1 MESLLSEI
9 KAANQDLFDKIV
21 EYRRHIHQNPE
32 LSFQEFETAKYIRD
46 ILHDNGI
53 ATDDSFGDN
62 AVIAVLGE
70 GGETVALRADID
82 ALPIFE
88 EVDLPFRSQNDG
100 VMHACGHDAHAASLL
115 GTALIL
121 KRLQKYIRNRI
132 VLIFQP
138 GEELCPGGAN
148 ILVQKG
154 LLEKYDIKR
163 IVGMHVSSE
172 LPTGKFLF
180 GNGYLMAATNEL
192 YIKFHGVG
200 GHAAMPQKRS
210 DTVLALADFLVEVR
224 KMQES
229 LTDDMPFV
237 VAFGK
242 IVGDGALNVVP
253 PETSAD
259 GTMRTFN
266 PVLHK
271 TIEENLKRISEQSA
285 AKYKCTADLEIR
297 KGYPAVYNN
306 PEVTAKVRSLAVD
319 YVSEANIDEM
329 PLKMTAEDFAYYSEK
344 IPATFFRAGIMG
356 NGRGEVTQHNPKF
369 DMDEEVFHTTSG
381 LMAYIALN
389 LTMDN

>member
-1 MESLLSEI
+1 MVPAEAKAVENLHGEGCGGLCLNTFLLCGRLLVGHQRSQYPCLYGVCVGFFHKLLERGHLHI
-9 KAANQDLFDKIV
+9 FKRLAVIGYHRDGHCAALCGLAL
-21 EYRRHIHQNPE
+21 E
-32 LSFQEFETAKYIRD
+32 LSQAETAD
-46 ILHDNGI
+46 
-53 ATDDSFGDN
+53 
-62 AVIAVLGE
+62 
-70 GGETVALRADID
+70 TV
-82 ALPIFE
+82 
-88 EVDLPFRSQNDG
+88 
-100 VMHACGHDAHAASLL
+100 
-115 GTALIL
+115 
-121 KRLQKYIRNRI
+121 Y
-132 VLIFQP
+132 LIFQP

-180 GNGYLMAATNEL
+180 GSGYLMAATNEL
-192 YIKFHGVG
+192 YIRFHGVG
-200 GHAAMPQKRS
+200 GHAAIPQKRS
-210 DTVLALADFLVEVR
+210 DTVLALADFLVNVH

-229 LTDDMPFV
+229 LIDDMPFV

-266 PVLHK
+266 PVLHR
-271 TIEENLKRISEQSA
+271 TIEENLKRISEESA
-285 AKYKCTADLEIR
+285 AKYKCTAELEIR

-306 PEVTAKVRSLAVD
+306 PEVTKVARSLAAE
-319 YVSEANIDEM
+319 YVSESNIDEM

>member
-1 MESLLSEI
+1 MDNLLSEI
-9 KAANQDLFDKIV
+9 KAANQDLFGRIV

-32 LSFQEFETAKYIRD
+32 LSFQEFETAKYIRN

-62 AVIAVLGE
+62 AVIAVFGE
-70 GGETVALRADID
+70 GGDTVALRADID
-82 ALPIFE
+82 ALPICE
-88 EVDLPFRSQNDG
+88 EVDLPFRSRNHG

-121 KRLQKYIRNRI
+121 KRLEKYISNRI

-163 IVGMHVSSE
+163 IVGMHVSAE

-180 GNGYLMAATNEL
+180 GSGYLMAATNEL

-253 PETSAD
+253 PETSAE

-271 TIEENLKRISEQSA
+271 TIEENLKRISQQSA
-285 AKYKCTADLEIR
+285 TKYKCTADLEIR

-306 PEVTAKVRSLAVD
+306 PEVTAKVRSLAAE
-319 YVSEANIDEM
+319 YVSDANIDEM
-329 PLKMTAEDFAYYSEK
+329 PLKMTAEDFAFYSEK

-356 NGRGEVTQHNPKF
+356 NGRGKVTQHNPKF
-369 DMDEEVFHTTSG
+369 DMDEEVFRTTPG

-389 LTMDN
+389 Y

>member
-1 MESLLSEI
+1 MDNLLSEI
-9 KAANQDLFDKIV
+9 KAANQDLFGRIV

-32 LSFQEFETAKYIRD
+32 LSFQEFETAKYIRN
-46 ILHDNGI
+46 ILHENGI
-53 ATDDSFGDN
+53 VTDDSFGDN
-62 AVIAVLGE
+62 AVIAVFGE
-70 GGETVALRADID
+70 GGDTVALRADID
-82 ALPIFE
+82 ALPIGE
-88 EVDLPFRSQNDG
+88 EVDLPFRSQNEG

-121 KRLQKYIRNRI
+121 KRLEKSIRNRI

-163 IVGMHVSSE
+163 IVGMHVSAE

-180 GNGYLMAATNEL
+180 GSGYLMAATNEL

-253 PETSAD
+253 PQTSAE

-271 TIEENLKRISEQSA
+271 TIEENLKRISQQSA

-306 PEVTAKVRSLAVD
+306 PEVTAKVRSLAAE
-319 YVSEANIDEM
+319 YVSDANIDEM
-329 PLKMTAEDFAYYSEK
+329 PLKMTAEDFAFYSEK

-369 DMDEEVFHTTSG
+369 DMDEEVFRTTSG

-389 LTMDN
+389 Y

>member
-1 MESLLSEI
+1 MENMLSEI
-9 KAANQDLFDKIV
+9 KAANQELFDKIV

-32 LSFQEFETAKYIRD
+32 LSFQEFETAKYIRN
-46 ILHDNGI
+46 ILHDNDI

-62 AVIAVLGE
+62 AVIAVIGD

-82 ALPIFE
+82 ALPICE
-88 EVDLPFRSQNDG
+88 EVDLPFRSQNQG

-121 KRLQKYIRNRI
+121 KKMQKYIRNRI

-163 IVGMHVSSE
+163 IVGMHVSAE

-180 GNGYLMAATNEL
+180 GSGYLMAATNEL

-266 PVLHK
+266 PALHR

-285 AKYKCTADLEIR
+285 AKYKCTAELEIR

-306 PEVTAKVRSLAVD
+306 PEVTDKARSLAID

-356 NGRGEVTQHNPKF
+356 NGRGKVTQHNPKF
-369 DMDEEVFHTTSG
+369 DMDEEVFRETAG

-389 LTMDN
+389 LNK

>member
-1 MESLLSEI
+1 MDNLLSEI
-9 KAANQDLFDKIV
+9 KAANQDLFGRIV

-32 LSFQEFETAKYIRD
+32 LSFQEFETAKYIRN
-46 ILHDNGI
+46 ILHDNDI
-53 ATDDSFGDN
+53 VTDDSFGDN
-62 AVIAVLGE
+62 AVIAVIGE

-82 ALPIFE
+82 ALPICE
-88 EVDLPFRSQNDG
+88 EVDLPFRSRNHG

-121 KRLQKYIRNRI
+121 KRLEKYISNRI
-132 VLIFQP
+132 ILIFQP

-163 IVGMHVSSE
+163 IVGMHVSAE

-180 GNGYLMAATNEL
+180 GSGYLMAATNEL

-253 PETSAD
+253 PETSAE

-271 TIEENLKRISEQSA
+271 TIEENLKRISQQSA

-306 PEVTAKVRSLAVD
+306 PEVTAKVRGLAAE

-329 PLKMTAEDFAYYSEK
+329 PLKMTAEDFAFYSEK

-369 DMDEEVFHTTSG
+369 DMDEEVFRTTSG

-389 LTMDN
+389 Y

>member
-1 MESLLSEI
+1 MDNLLSEI
-9 KAANQDLFDKIV
+9 KAANQDLFGRIV

-32 LSFQEFETAKYIRD
+32 LSFQEFETAKYIRN
-46 ILHDNGI
+46 ILHDNDI
-53 ATDDSFGDN
+53 VTDDSFGDN
-62 AVIAVLGE
+62 AVIAVIGN

-82 ALPIFE
+82 ALPICE
-88 EVDLPFRSQNDG
+88 EVDLPFRSRNHG

-121 KRLQKYIRNRI
+121 KRLEKYIRNRI
-132 VLIFQP
+132 ILIFQP

-154 LLEKYDIKR
+154 LLEKYDIKW
-163 IVGMHVSSE
+163 IVGMHVSAE

-180 GNGYLMAATNEL
+180 GSGYLMAATNEL

-253 PETSAD
+253 PETSAE

-271 TIEENLKRISEQSA
+271 TIEENLKRISQQSA

-306 PEVTAKVRSLAVD
+306 PEVTAKVRSLAAE
-319 YVSEANIDEM
+319 YVSDANIDEM
-329 PLKMTAEDFAYYSEK
+329 PLKMTAEDFAFYSEK

-369 DMDEEVFHTTSG
+369 DMDEEVFRTTSG

-389 LTMDN
+389 Y

>member
-1 MESLLSEI
+1 MDNLLFEI
-9 KAANQDLFDKIV
+9 KAANQDLFGRIV

-32 LSFQEFETAKYIRD
+32 LSFQEFETAKYIRN

-62 AVIAVLGE
+62 AVIAVFGE
-70 GGETVALRADID
+70 GGDTVALRADID
-82 ALPIFE
+82 ALPICE
-88 EVDLPFRSQNDG
+88 EVDLPFRSRNHG

-121 KRLQKYIRNRI
+121 KRLEKYISNRI
-132 VLIFQP
+132 ILIFQP

-163 IVGMHVSSE
+163 IVGMHVSAE

-180 GNGYLMAATNEL
+180 GSGYLMAATNEL

-253 PETSAD
+253 PETSAE

-271 TIEENLKRISEQSA
+271 TIEENLKRISQQSA

-306 PEVTAKVRSLAVD
+306 PEVTAKVRSLAAE
-319 YVSEANIDEM
+319 YVSDANIDEM
-329 PLKMTAEDFAYYSEK
+329 PLKMTAEDFAFYSEK

-356 NGRGEVTQHNPKF
+356 NGMGEVTQHNPKF
-369 DMDEEVFHTTSG
+369 DMDEEVFRTTSG

-389 LTMDN
+389 C

>member
-1 MESLLSEI
+1 MEDLLSEI
-9 KAANQDLFDKIV
+9 KAANKDLYGRIV

-32 LSFQEFETAKYIRD
+32 LSFQEFETAKYIRN
-46 ILHDNGI
+46 ILHENGI
-53 ATDDSFGDN
+53 VTDDSFGDN
-62 AVIAVLGE
+62 AVIAVFGE
-70 GGETVALRADID
+70 GGDTVALRADID
-82 ALPIFE
+82 ALPIEE
-88 EVDLPFRSQNDG
+88 EVDLPFRSQNEG

-121 KRLQKYIRNRI
+121 NKLKKHIRNRI

-163 IVGMHVSSE
+163 IVGMHVSAE

-180 GNGYLMAATNEL
+180 GTGYLMAATNEL

-224 KMQES
+224 KMQDS
-229 LTDDMPFV
+229 LNDDMPFV

-253 PETSAD
+253 PETSAE

-266 PVLHK
+266 PVLHR
-271 TIEENLKRISEQSA
+271 TIEENLKKISQQSA
-285 AKYKCTADLEIR
+285 AKYKCTAELEIR

-306 PEVTAKVRSLAVD
+306 PEVTAKVRSLAAA
-319 YVSEANIDEM
+319 YVSEANLGEM
-329 PLKMTAEDFAYYSEK
+329 PLKITAEDFAFYSEK

-369 DMDEEVFHTTSG
+369 DLDEDVFRESAG
-381 LMAYIALN
+381 LMAYIGLN
-389 LTMDN
+389 LSN

>member
-1 MESLLSEI
+1 MDNLLSEI
-9 KAANQDLFDKIV
+9 KAANQDLFGRIV

-32 LSFQEFETAKYIRD
+32 LSFQEFETAKYIRN
-46 ILHDNGI
+46 ILHDKGI

-62 AVIAVLGE
+62 AVIAVFGE
-70 GGETVALRADID
+70 GGDTVALRADID
-82 ALPIFE
+82 ALPICE
-88 EVDLPFRSQNDG
+88 EVDLPFRSRNHG

-121 KRLQKYIRNRI
+121 KRLEKYISNRI
-132 VLIFQP
+132 ILIFQP

-163 IVGMHVSSE
+163 IVGMHVSAE

-180 GNGYLMAATNEL
+180 GSGYLMAATNEL

-253 PETSAD
+253 PETSAE

-271 TIEENLKRISEQSA
+271 TIEENLKRISQQSA
-285 AKYKCTADLEIR
+285 TKYKCTADLEIR

-306 PEVTAKVRSLAVD
+306 PEVTAKVRSLAAE
-319 YVSEANIDEM
+319 YVSDANIDEM
-329 PLKMTAEDFAYYSEK
+329 PLKMTAEDFAFYSEK

-369 DMDEEVFHTTSG
+369 DMDEEVFRTTSG

-389 LTMDN
+389 Y

>member
-1 MESLLSEI
+1 MENLLSEI
-9 KAANQDLFDKIV
+9 KAANQELFDRIV

-32 LSFQEFETAKYIRD
+32 LSFQEFETAKYIRN
-46 ILHDNGI
+46 ILHENGI
-53 ATDDSFGDN
+53 AIDDSFGDN

-70 GGETVALRADID
+70 GGDTVALRADID
-82 ALPIFE
+82 ALPICE
-88 EVDLPFRSQNDG
+88 EVDLPFRSQNEG

-121 KRLQKYIRNRI
+121 KKLQDYIHNRI

-163 IVGMHVSSE
+163 IVGMHVSAE

-180 GNGYLMAATNEL
+180 GSGYLMAATNEL

-253 PETSAD
+253 SETSAD

-271 TIEENLKRISEQSA
+271 TIEENLKRISEESA
-285 AKYKCTADLEIR
+285 AKYKCTAELEIR

-306 PEVTAKVRSLAVD
+306 PEVTAKVRSLAAD
-319 YVSEANIDEM
+319 YVSESNLDEM

-369 DMDEEVFHTTSG
+369 DMDEEVFRTTAG

-389 LTMDN
+389 LNNL

>member
-1 MESLLSEI
+1 MDNLLSEI
-9 KAANQDLFDKIV
+9 KAANQDLFGRIV

-32 LSFQEFETAKYIRD
+32 LSFQEFETAKYIRN
-46 ILHDNGI
+46 ILHDNDI
-53 ATDDSFGDN
+53 VTDDSFGDN
-62 AVIAVLGE
+62 AVIAVIGN

-82 ALPIFE
+82 ALPICE
-88 EVDLPFRSQNDG
+88 EVDLPFRSRNHG

-121 KRLQKYIRNRI
+121 KRLEKYISNRI

-163 IVGMHVSSE
+163 IVGMHVSAE

-180 GNGYLMAATNEL
+180 GSGYLMAATNEL

-253 PETSAD
+253 PETSAE

-271 TIEENLKRISEQSA
+271 TIEENLKRISQQSA

-306 PEVTAKVRSLAVD
+306 PEVTAKVRGLAAE

-329 PLKMTAEDFAYYSEK
+329 PLKMTAEDFAFYSEK

-369 DMDEEVFHTTSG
+369 DMDEEVFRTTSG

-389 LTMDN
+389 Y

>member
-1 MESLLSEI
+1 MMENLLSEI
-9 KAANQDLFDKIV
+9 KAANSDLFGKIV

-32 LSFQEFETAKYIRD
+32 LSFQEFETAKYIRG
-46 ILHDNGI
+46 ILHENGI
-53 ATDDSFGDN
+53 VTDDSFGDN
-62 AVIAVLGE
+62 AVVAVIGE

-82 ALPIFE
+82 ALPICE
-88 EVDLPFRSQNDG
+88 DVDLPFRSRNNG

-121 KRLQKYIRNRI
+121 KKLQKYIKSRI

-163 IVGMHVSSE
+163 IVGMHVSAE

-180 GNGYLMAATNEL
+180 GSGYLMAATNEL

-253 PETSAD
+253 SETSAE

-271 TIEENLKRISEQSA
+271 TIEENLKRIADESA
-285 AKYKCTADLEIR
+285 VKYKCTAELEIR

-306 PEVTAKVRSLAVD
+306 PEVTAKVRGLAVD

-329 PLKMTAEDFAYYSEK
+329 PLKMTAEDFAFYSEK

-369 DMDEEVFHTTSG
+369 DMDEEVFRESAG

-389 LTMDN
+389 LNN

>member
-1 MESLLSEI
+1 MESLLTEI
-9 KAANQDLFDKIV
+9 KAANQELFGQIV

-32 LSFQEFETAKYIRD
+32 LSFQEFETAKYIRN
-46 ILHDNGI
+46 ILHNNGI
-53 ATDDSFGDN
+53 ATDDTFGDN
-62 AVIAVLGE
+62 AVIVVFGE

-82 ALPIFE
+82 ALPIHE
-88 EVDLPFRSQNDG
+88 EVDLPFKSRNEG

-121 KRLQKYIRNRI
+121 KRLEKHIRNRI

-163 IVGMHVSSE
+163 IVGMHVSAE

-180 GNGYLMAATNEL
+180 GSGYLMAATNEL

-200 GHAAMPQKRS
+200 GHAAIPQKRS
-210 DTVLALADFLVEVR
+210 DTVLALADFLVNVR

-253 PETSAD
+253 SETSAD

-266 PVLHK
+266 PVLHR
-271 TIEENLKRISEQSA
+271 TIEENLKRISEESA
-285 AKYKCTADLEIR
+285 AKYKCTAELEIR

-306 PEVTAKVRSLAVD
+306 PEVTRIARSLAAE
-319 YVSEANIDEM
+319 YVSESNIDEM

-356 NGRGEVTQHNPKF
+356 NGRGEVGQHNPKF
-369 DMDEEVFHTTSG
+369 DMDEDVFRESAG

-389 LTMDN
+389 LNN

>member
-1 MESLLSEI
+1 MDNLLSEI
-9 KAANQDLFDKIV
+9 KAANQDLFGRIV

-32 LSFQEFETAKYIRD
+32 LSFLEFETAKYIRN
-46 ILHDNGI
+46 ILHDNDI
-53 ATDDSFGDN
+53 VTDDSFGDN
-62 AVIAVLGE
+62 AVIAVFGE
-70 GGETVALRADID
+70 GGDTVALRADID
-82 ALPIFE
+82 ALPICE
-88 EVDLPFRSQNDG
+88 EVDLPFRSRNQG

-121 KRLQKYIRNRI
+121 KRLEKYIRNRI

-163 IVGMHVSSE
+163 IVGMHVSAE
-172 LPTGKFLF
+172 LPTGIFLF
-180 GNGYLMAATNEL
+180 GSGYLMAATNEL

-253 PETSAD
+253 PETSAE

-271 TIEENLKRISEQSA
+271 TIEENLKRISQQSA
-285 AKYKCTADLEIR
+285 TKYKCTADLEIR

-306 PEVTAKVRSLAVD
+306 PEVTAKVRSLAAE
-319 YVSEANIDEM
+319 YVSDANIDEM
-329 PLKMTAEDFAYYSEK
+329 PLKMTAEDFAFYSEK

-369 DMDEEVFHTTSG
+369 DMDEEVFRTTPG

-389 LTMDN
+389 Y

>member
-1 MESLLSEI
+1 MDNLLSEI
-9 KAANQDLFDKIV
+9 KAANQDLFGRIV

-32 LSFQEFETAKYIRD
+32 LSFQEFETAKYIRN

-62 AVIAVLGE
+62 AVIAVFGE
-70 GGETVALRADID
+70 GGDTVALRADID
-82 ALPIFE
+82 ALPICE
-88 EVDLPFRSQNDG
+88 EVDLPFRSRNHG

-121 KRLQKYIRNRI
+121 KRLEKYISNRI

-163 IVGMHVSSE
+163 IVGMHVSAE

-180 GNGYLMAATNEL
+180 GSGYLMAATNEL

-253 PETSAD
+253 PETSAE

-271 TIEENLKRISEQSA
+271 TIEENLKRISQQSA
-285 AKYKCTADLEIR
+285 TKYKCTADLEIR

-306 PEVTAKVRSLAVD
+306 PEVTAKVRSLAAE
-319 YVSEANIDEM
+319 YVSDANIDEM
-329 PLKMTAEDFAYYSEK
+329 PLKMTAEDFAFYSEK
-344 IPATFFRAGIMG
+344 MPATFFRAGIMG
-356 NGRGEVTQHNPKF
+356 NGRGKVTQHNPKF
-369 DMDEEVFHTTSG
+369 DMDEEVFRTTPG

-389 LTMDN
+389 Y

>member
-1 MESLLSEI
+1 MMDNLLSEI
-9 KAANQDLFDKIV
+9 KAVNRDLFGKIV

-32 LSFQEFETAKYIRD
+32 LSFQEFETAKYIRG
-46 ILHDNGI
+46 ILHENGI

-62 AVIAVLGE
+62 AVIALIGE

-82 ALPIFE
+82 ALPICE
-88 EVDLPFRSQNDG
+88 DVDLPFRSRNNG

-121 KRLQKYIRNRI
+121 KKLQKYINSRI

-163 IVGMHVSSE
+163 IVGMHVSAE

-180 GNGYLMAATNEL
+180 GSGYLMAATNEL

-253 PETSAD
+253 PETSAE

-266 PVLHK
+266 PVLHR
-271 TIEENLKRISEQSA
+271 TIEENLKRIANESA
-285 AKYKCTADLEIR
+285 TKYKCTAELEIR

-329 PLKMTAEDFAYYSEK
+329 PLKMTAEDFAFYSEK

-369 DMDEEVFHTTSG
+369 DMDEEVFRESAG
-381 LMAYIALN
+381 LMAYIALMMN
-389 LTMDN
+389 NG

>member
-1 MESLLSEI
+1 MDNLLSEI
-9 KAANQDLFDKIV
+9 KAANQDLFGRIV

-32 LSFQEFETAKYIRD
+32 LSFQEFETAKYIRN
-46 ILHDNGI
+46 ILHDNDI
-53 ATDDSFGDN
+53 VTDDSFGDN
-62 AVIAVLGE
+62 AVIAVIGN

-82 ALPIFE
+82 ALPICE
-88 EVDLPFRSQNDG
+88 EVDLPFRSRNHG

-121 KRLQKYIRNRI
+121 KRLEKYISNRI
-132 VLIFQP
+132 ILIFQP

-163 IVGMHVSSE
+163 IVGMHVSAE

-180 GNGYLMAATNEL
+180 GSGYLMAATNEL

-224 KMQES
+224 KIQES

-253 PETSAD
+253 PETSAE

-271 TIEENLKRISEQSA
+271 TIEENLKRISQQSA

-306 PEVTAKVRSLAVD
+306 PEVTAKVRSLAAE
-319 YVSEANIDEM
+319 YVSDANIDEM
-329 PLKMTAEDFAYYSEK
+329 PLKMTAEDFAFYSEK

-369 DMDEEVFHTTSG
+369 DMDEEVFRTTSG

-389 LTMDN
+389 Y

>member
-1 MESLLSEI
+1 MEALLSEI
-9 KAANQDLFDKIV
+9 KAANQDLYDKIV
-21 EYRRHIHQNPE
+21 EFRRHIHQNPE
-32 LSFQEFETAKYIRD
+32 LSFREFETAKYIRN

-53 ATDDSFGDN
+53 ATDDSFGEN
-62 AVIAVLGE
+62 AVIAVMGN
-70 GGETVALRADID
+70 GGETIALRADID
-82 ALPIFE
+82 ALPICE
-88 EVDLPFRSQNDG
+88 EVNLPFRSRNEG

-121 KRLQKYIRNRI
+121 KRLEKYIQNRI
-132 VLIFQP
+132 ILIFQP

-154 LLEKYDIKR
+154 LLEKYNIKR
-163 IVGMHVSSE
+163 IVGMHVSAE

-180 GNGYLMAATNEL
+180 GDGYLMAATNEL
-192 YIKFHGVG
+192 YIKFHGIG

-237 VAFGK
+237 VALGK

-253 PETSAD
+253 SETSAD

-266 PVLHK
+266 PALHK
-271 TIEENLKRISEQSA
+271 TIEENLKRISQQSA
-285 AKYKCTADLEIR
+285 QKYKCTADLEIR
-297 KGYPAVYNN
+297 KGYPAVYND
-306 PEVTAKVRSLAVD
+306 PDVTKKVRDLAIN

-356 NGRGEVTQHNPKF
+356 NGKGKVTQHNPKF
-369 DMDEEVFHTTSG
+369 DMDEDVFHITSG

-389 LTMDN
+389 INY

>member
-1 MESLLSEI
+1 MDNLLSEI
-9 KAANQDLFDKIV
+9 KATNRDLFGKIV

-32 LSFQEFETAKYIRD
+32 LSFQEFETAKYIRG
-46 ILHDNGI
+46 ILHENGI

-62 AVIAVLGE
+62 AVIAVIGE

-82 ALPIFE
+82 ALPICE
-88 EVDLPFRSQNDG
+88 DVDLPFRSRNNG
-100 VMHACGHDAHAASLL
+100 VMHACGHDAHAASLI

-121 KRLQKYIRNRI
+121 KKLQKYIKNRI

-163 IVGMHVSSE
+163 IVGMHVSAE

-180 GNGYLMAATNEL
+180 GSGYLMAATNEL

-253 PETSAD
+253 PETSAE

-271 TIEENLKRISEQSA
+271 TIEENLKRIANESA
-285 AKYKCTADLEIR
+285 TKYKCTAELEIR

-329 PLKMTAEDFAYYSEK
+329 PLKMTAEDFAFYSEK

-369 DMDEEVFHTTSG
+369 DMDEEVFRESAG
-381 LMAYIALN
+381 LMAYIAL
-389 LTMDN
+389 MMG

>member
-1 MESLLSEI
+1 MMDNLLSEI
-9 KAANQDLFDKIV
+9 KAANRDLFGKIV

-32 LSFQEFETAKYIRD
+32 LSFQEFETAKYIRG
-46 ILHDNGI
+46 ILHENGI

-62 AVIAVLGE
+62 AVIAVIGE

-82 ALPIFE
+82 ALPICE
-88 EVDLPFRSQNDG
+88 DVDLPFRSRNNG

-121 KRLQKYIRNRI
+121 KKLQKYIKNRI

-163 IVGMHVSSE
+163 IVGMHVSAE

-180 GNGYLMAATNEL
+180 GSGYLMAATNEL

-242 IVGDGALNVVP
+242 IKRR
-253 PETSAD
+253 SARNFCR
-259 GTMRTFN
+259 GN
-266 PVLHK
+266 HAH
-271 TIEENLKRISEQSA
+271 IQS
-285 AKYKCTADLEIR
+285 C
-297 KGYPAVYNN
+297 
-306 PEVTAKVRSLAVD
+306 LA
-319 YVSEANIDEM
+319 
-329 PLKMTAEDFAYYSEK
+329 
-344 IPATFFRAGIMG
+344 
-356 NGRGEVTQHNPKF
+356 
-369 DMDEEVFHTTSG
+369 
-381 LMAYIALN
+381 
-389 LTMDN
+389 

>member
-1 MESLLSEI
+1 MDNLLSEI
-9 KAANQDLFDKIV
+9 KAANQDLFGRIV

-32 LSFQEFETAKYIRD
+32 LSFQEFETAKYIRN
-46 ILHDNGI
+46 ILHDNDI
-53 ATDDSFGDN
+53 VTDDSFGDN
-62 AVIAVLGE
+62 AVIAVIGN

-82 ALPIFE
+82 ALPICE
-88 EVDLPFRSQNDG
+88 EVDLPFRSRNHG

-121 KRLQKYIRNRI
+121 KRLEKYIRNRI
-132 VLIFQP
+132 ILIFQP

-163 IVGMHVSSE
+163 IVGMHVSAE

-180 GNGYLMAATNEL
+180 GSGYLMAATNEL

-253 PETSAD
+253 PETSAE

-271 TIEENLKRISEQSA
+271 TIEENLKRISQQSA
-285 AKYKCTADLEIR
+285 TKYKCTADLEIR

-306 PEVTAKVRSLAVD
+306 PEVTAKVRSLAAE
-319 YVSEANIDEM
+319 YVSDANIDEM
-329 PLKMTAEDFAYYSEK
+329 PLKMTAEDFAFYSEK

-369 DMDEEVFHTTSG
+369 DMDEEVFRTTSG

-389 LTMDN
+389 Y

>member
-1 MESLLSEI
+1 MDNLLSEI
-9 KAANQDLFDKIV
+9 KAVNQELFNKIV

-32 LSFQEFETAKYIRD
+32 LSFQEFETAKYIRN
-46 ILHDNGI
+46 ILHENGI
-53 ATDDSFGDN
+53 TTDDSFGEN
-62 AVIAVLGE
+62 AVIAIFGE

-82 ALPIFE
+82 ALPICE
-88 EVDLPFRSQNDG
+88 EVDLPFRSQNEG

-121 KRLQKYIRNRI
+121 KRLQKYIHNRI
-132 VLIFQP
+132 ILIFQP

-154 LLEKYDIKR
+154 LLEKYSIKR
-163 IVGMHVSSE
+163 IVGMHVSAE

-180 GNGYLMAATNEL
+180 GSGYLMAATNEL

-253 PETSAD
+253 PETSAE

-271 TIEENLKRISEQSA
+271 TIEENLKRISQQSA
-285 AKYKCTADLEIR
+285 AKYKCTAELEVR

-306 PEVTAKVRSLAVD
+306 PEVTAKARRLAAD

-369 DMDEEVFHTTSG
+369 DMDEEVFHETAG

-389 LTMDN
+389 LNDRL

>member
-1 MESLLSEI
+1 MDNLLSEI
-9 KAANQDLFDKIV
+9 KAANQDLFGRIV

-32 LSFQEFETAKYIRD
+32 LSFQEFETAKYIRN

-62 AVIAVLGE
+62 AVIAVFGE
-70 GGETVALRADID
+70 GGDTVALRADID
-82 ALPIFE
+82 ALPICE
-88 EVDLPFRSQNDG
+88 EVDLPFRSRNHG

-121 KRLQKYIRNRI
+121 KRLEKYISNRI

-163 IVGMHVSSE
+163 IVGMHVSAE

-180 GNGYLMAATNEL
+180 GSGYLMAATNEL

-253 PETSAD
+253 PETSAE

-271 TIEENLKRISEQSA
+271 TIEENLKRISQQSA
-285 AKYKCTADLEIR
+285 TKYKCTADLEIR

-306 PEVTAKVRSLAVD
+306 PEVTAKVRSLAAE
-319 YVSEANIDEM
+319 YV
-329 PLKMTAEDFAYYSEK
+329 
-344 IPATFFRAGIMG
+344 
-356 NGRGEVTQHNPKF
+356 
-369 DMDEEVFHTTSG
+369 
-381 LMAYIALN
+381 
-389 LTMDN
+389 

>member
-1 MESLLSEI
+1 MDNLLSEI
-9 KAANQDLFDKIV
+9 KAANQDLFGRIV

-32 LSFQEFETAKYIRD
+32 LSFQEFETAKYIRN
-46 ILHDNGI
+46 ILHDNDI
-53 ATDDSFGDN
+53 VTDDSFGDN
-62 AVIAVLGE
+62 AVIAVIGN

-82 ALPIFE
+82 ALPICE
-88 EVDLPFRSQNDG
+88 EVDLPFRSRNHG

-121 KRLQKYIRNRI
+121 KRLEKYISNRI

-163 IVGMHVSSE
+163 IVGMHVSAE

-180 GNGYLMAATNEL
+180 GSGYLMAATNEL

-253 PETSAD
+253 PETSAE

-271 TIEENLKRISEQSA
+271 TIEENLKRISQQSA

-306 PEVTAKVRSLAVD
+306 PEVTAKVRSLAAE
-319 YVSEANIDEM
+319 YVSDANIDEM
-329 PLKMTAEDFAYYSEK
+329 PLKMTAEDFAFYSEK

-369 DMDEEVFHTTSG
+369 DMDEEVFRTTSG

-389 LTMDN
+389 Y

>member
-1 MESLLSEI
+1 MMDNLLSEI
-9 KAANQDLFDKIV
+9 KAANRDLFGKIV

-32 LSFQEFETAKYIRD
+32 LSFQEFETAKYIRG
-46 ILHDNGI
+46 ILHENGI

-62 AVIAVLGE
+62 AVIAVIGE

-82 ALPIFE
+82 ALPICE
-88 EVDLPFRSQNDG
+88 DVDLPFRSRNNG

-121 KRLQKYIRNRI
+121 KKLQKYINSRI

-163 IVGMHVSSE
+163 IVGMHVSAE

-180 GNGYLMAATNEL
+180 GSGYLMAATNEL

-253 PETSAD
+253 PETSAE

-266 PVLHK
+266 PVLHR
-271 TIEENLKRISEQSA
+271 TIEENLKRIANESA
-285 AKYKCTADLEIR
+285 AKYKCTAELEIR

-329 PLKMTAEDFAYYSEK
+329 PLKMTAEDFAFYSEK

-369 DMDEEVFHTTSG
+369 DMDEEVFRESAG
-381 LMAYIALN
+381 LMAYIALMIN
-389 LTMDN
+389 NG

>member
-1 MESLLSEI
+1 MNNLLSEI
-9 KAANQDLFDKIV
+9 KSINEELYGRIV
-21 EYRRHIHQNPE
+21 EYRRHIHQYPE
-32 LSFQEFETAKYIRD
+32 LSFREFETAKYIRT

-53 ATDDSFGDN
+53 VTDDTFGDN
-62 AVIAVLGE
+62 TAIAVIGDK
-70 GGETVALRADID
+70 GDTVALRADID
-82 ALPIFE
+82 ALPICE
-88 EVDLPFRSQNDG
+88 EVDIPFRSQNEG

-121 KRLQKYIRNRI
+121 KRLEKHIHNRI

-154 LLEKYDIKR
+154 LLKKYDIKS
-163 IVGMHVSSE
+163 IVGMHVSAE

-180 GNGYLMAATNEL
+180 GSGYLMAATNEL

-200 GHAAMPQKRS
+200 GHAAMPKNRS
-210 DTVLALADFLVEVR
+210 DTILALADFLVEVK

-229 LTDDMPFV
+229 LTDNMPFI

-242 IVGDGALNVVP
+242 IVGDGALNVIP
-253 PETSAD
+253 PETSAE

-266 PVLHK
+266 PILHK
-271 TIEENLKRISEQSA
+271 TIEENLKRISKLSA
-285 AKYKCTADLEIR
+285 KKYDCTAELEIR

-306 PEVTAKVRSLAVD
+306 PEVTAKVRSLAAN
-319 YVSEANIDEM
+319 YVSENNIDEM

-356 NGRGEVTQHNPKF
+356 NGRGFVAQHNPKF
-369 DMDEEVFHTTSG
+369 DMDEDVFRETAG

-389 LTMDN
+389 LNH

>member
-1 MESLLSEI
+1 MDNLLSEI
-9 KAANQDLFDKIV
+9 KAANQDLFGRIV

-32 LSFQEFETAKYIRD
+32 LSFQEFETAKYIRN
-46 ILHDNGI
+46 ILHDNDI
-53 ATDDSFGDN
+53 VTDDSFGDN
-62 AVIAVLGE
+62 AVIAVIGE

-82 ALPIFE
+82 ALPICE
-88 EVDLPFRSQNDG
+88 EVDLPFRSRNHG

-121 KRLQKYIRNRI
+121 KRLEKYISNRI
-132 VLIFQP
+132 ILIFQP

-163 IVGMHVSSE
+163 IVGMHVSAE

-180 GNGYLMAATNEL
+180 GSGYLMAATNEL

-253 PETSAD
+253 PETSAE

-271 TIEENLKRISEQSA
+271 TIEENLKRISQQSA

-306 PEVTAKVRSLAVD
+306 PEVTAKVRGLAAE
-319 YVSEANIDEM
+319 YVSDANIDEM
-329 PLKMTAEDFAYYSEK
+329 PLKMTAEDFAFYSEK

-369 DMDEEVFHTTSG
+369 DMDEEVFRTTSG

-389 LTMDN
+389 Y

>member
-1 MESLLSEI
+1 MDNLLSEI
-9 KAANQDLFDKIV
+9 KAANQDLFGRIV

-32 LSFQEFETAKYIRD
+32 LSFQEFETAKYIRN

-62 AVIAVLGE
+62 AVIAVFGE
-70 GGETVALRADID
+70 GGDTVALRADID
-82 ALPIFE
+82 ALPICE
-88 EVDLPFRSQNDG
+88 EVDLPFRSRNQG

-121 KRLQKYIRNRI
+121 KRLEKYIRNRI

-163 IVGMHVSSE
+163 IVGMHVSAE

-180 GNGYLMAATNEL
+180 GSGYLMAATNEL

-253 PETSAD
+253 SETSAE

-271 TIEENLKRISEQSA
+271 TIEENLKRISQQSA

-306 PEVTAKVRSLAVD
+306 PEVTAKVRGLAAE
-319 YVSEANIDEM
+319 YVSDANIDEM
-329 PLKMTAEDFAYYSEK
+329 PLKMTAEDFAFYSEK

-369 DMDEEVFHTTSG
+369 DMDEEVFRTTPG

-389 LTMDN
+389 Y